1 MNMTT
6 KIGDLVRI
14 RLTAEWEEVGIV
26 IKKSTGTLPEMVF
39 VKTLDG
45 RIAQAYEGECEMI
58 NSV

>member
-1 MNMTT
+1 MNTTT

-14 RLTAEWEEVGIV
+14 RFAAEWEEVGIV
-26 IKKSTGTLPEMVF
+26 IKKDIRTLPEIVF